1 MGLLEASKC
10 QVYSELRISLL
21 NEPYER
27 LVQSLKALPG
37 LGYRSAEKI
46 ALYLLVEKPLRA
58 QELIQRLDLAI
69 DKLHACSSCGNLTD
83 SDECHICSSDER
95 EDERICIVESV
106 TDLFAMEKAGVFYGK
121 YHILMGK
128 LSPVKGI
135 GPEQLNLESL
145 RKRLDKG
152 EVKEVI
158 LALSNDLEGEA
169 TCHYLNNE
177 IITQNEIEVTR
188 IGFGLPSGGDI
199 TYADQ
204 QTLSNALQG
213 RRILDQ

>member
-1 MGLLEASKC
+1 MNATFVHPTKRG
-10 QVYSELRISLL
+10 
-21 NEPYER
+21 
-27 LVQSLKALPG
+27 
-37 LGYRSAEKI
+37 
-46 ALYLLVEKPLRA
+46 
-58 QELIQRLDLAI
+58 
-69 DKLHACSSCGNLTD
+69 
-83 SDECHICSSDER
+83 R
-95 EDERICIVESV
+95 EICIVES
-106 TDLFAMEKAGVFYGK
+106 DRSFAMEKAGVFYGK

-152 EVKEVI
+152 DVKEVI

-177 IITQNEIEVTR
+177 IITQNEIKVTR

-213 RRILDQ
+213 RKILDQ